1 MTDEPYEVGR
11 KALGEIDALLAAR
24 PQKDDL
30 RAAEVVTL
38 LAAWRDTLIPAA
50 STAEGAE
57 RLERL
62 NAVISVALAT
72 HFPQGAT
79 PWAELEMARG
89 WLASLLPER
98 AREPVA

>member
-1 MTDEPYEVGR
+1 MTGEPYEPGR

-30 RAAEVVTL
+30 RAAEVVKL
-38 LAAWRDTLIPAA
+38 LATWRDGFIPAA
-50 STAEGAE
+50 ATDEGAE

-62 NAVISVALAT
+62 NAVISVALAI

-79 PWAELEMARG
+79 PWGELEKARG
-89 WLASLLPER
+89 WLASLLPET
-98 AREPVA
+98 AG